1 MMKKHRGYAH
11 RDGSQSQRT
20 LRRRTNGMQ
29 TETPHLKVTRLD
41 DSDIVQ
47 VEFKSRKIL
56 DEANI
61 AEIGEQ
67 LSALVEKEDKPRI
80 IISFAAVDHLSSAAL
95 GTLIT
100 INSKVKTR
108 GGQLRLSDINPQIYE
123 VFLITKLNRL
133 FRIFP
138 TVKEAQESL
147 QPASAS

>member
-1 MMKKHRGYAH
+1 MAQEPAR
-11 RDGSQSQRT
+11 
-20 LRRRTNGMQ
+20 
-29 TETPHLKVTRLD
+29 LKVTRIGE
-41 DSDIVQ
+41 STQ
-47 VEFKSRKIL
+47 VEFTSRKIL

-67 LSALVEKEDKPRI
+67 LTAIVEREEHPRL

-100 INSKVKTR
+100 INNKVKQK

-133 FRIFP
+133 FRIYP
-138 TVKEAQESL
+138 TVKDAQESL
-147 QPASAS
+147 QPA